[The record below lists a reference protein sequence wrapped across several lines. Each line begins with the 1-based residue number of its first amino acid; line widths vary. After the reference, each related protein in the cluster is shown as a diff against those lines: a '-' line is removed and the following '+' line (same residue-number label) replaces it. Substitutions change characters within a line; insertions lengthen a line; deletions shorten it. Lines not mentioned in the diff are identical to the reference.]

1 MAEILNVNRA
11 YKHWLERWSDAEDN
25 WSCETYDNGDRIP
38 IVNLFRWEVKTCNEQ
53 IKAGNQV
60 TYWREMKAGLRK
72 HYDEWRAAG
81 KKDTYFLKFIQYREP
96 RDTSYCSDFSTPYY
110 NWD

>member
-1 MAEILNVNRA
+1 MILDYIYYQQMVQTFDINRG
-11 YKHWLERWSDAEDN
+11 YKYWVERWSDAEDN
-25 WSCETYDNGDRIP
+25 WSLETYDNGDRIP

-53 IKAGNQV
+53 IKRKNQV

-81 KKDTYFLKFIQYREP
+81 KKDTYFLKFLEE
-96 RDTSYCSDFSTPYY
+96 RD
-110 NWD
+110 W